1 VNNNTIDT
9 WRCFDVPFEIDV
21 VDEAC
26 VIEVRLEEMKKQGL
40 A

>member
-1 VNNNTIDT
+1 V
-9 WRCFDVPFEIDV
+9 CDVPFEVDV

-26 VIEVRLEEMKKQGL
+26 VIEMSLKEMKKQGL

>member
-1 VNNNTIDT
+1 VL
-9 WRCFDVPFEIDV
+9 DVPFEVDV

-26 VIEVRLEEMKKQGL
+26 VIDMCLEEMKKQGL

>member
-1 VNNNTIDT
+1 LEVL
-9 WRCFDVPFEIDV
+9 DVPFEVDV

-26 VIEVRLEEMKKQGL
+26 VIKVRLKEMKKQGL

>member
-1 VNNNTIDT
+1 V
-9 WRCFDVPFEIDV
+9 FDLSFEVDV

-26 VIEVRLEEMKKQGL
+26 VIKECLEEMEKQGL

>member
-1 VNNNTIDT
+1 VL
-9 WRCFDVPFEIDV
+9 DVPFEVDV

-26 VIEVRLEEMKKQGL
+26 VIEMHLKEMEKQGL

>member
-1 VNNNTIDT
+1 LEVL
-9 WRCFDVPFEIDV
+9 DVPFE

-26 VIEVRLEEMKKQGL
+26 VNEVHLEEMKKQDL